1 MTLLVYKHIIN
12 SVQMSKY
19 FYFLK
24 VNGKNHFYFDEEYVR
39 FYSLAEL
46 QKLTRANFKLSCVY
60 GDFNGNLFNEAES
73 NRMISV
79 WKKISQYGWRRE
91 KYGSKSGSAQARS
104 KIC

>member
-79 WKKISQYGWRRE
+79 WKKIS
-91 KYGSKSGSAQARS
+91 
-104 KIC
+104 